1 MIHKDTVVEAYQF
14 DAVEN
19 WDRIVEFSKEATVV
33 FNMID
38 VGDYF
43 DAAV

>member
-1 MIHKDTVVEAYQF
+1 MKVEAYNF
-14 DAVEN
+14 CALSN
-19 WDRIVEFSKEATVV
+19 WSKIVELSKEATVV